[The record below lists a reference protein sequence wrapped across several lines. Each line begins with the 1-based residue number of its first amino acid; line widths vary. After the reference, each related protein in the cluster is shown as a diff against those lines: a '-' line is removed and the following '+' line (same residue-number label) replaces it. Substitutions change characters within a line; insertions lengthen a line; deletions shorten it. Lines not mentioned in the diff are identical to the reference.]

1 MSNRNDC
8 KDRREAIAALV
19 LGELESSAADEIKR
33 HIDICPSC
41 RSLYQALTAEEQ
53 TIRSTFEAIEDRSR
67 VIEDELVARIDRDS
81 HESSSGPTILRRI
94 WGGSKTNWRIGQL
107 AAAAAIAIIVLGGVT
122 FWPPPNQK
130 GSEWWL
136 GPPAAWGQE
145 ITAELKKVAAL
156 TYRQR
161 AIRVR
166 DYGPDTIGGLW
177 DKSYAAKNKYRREV
191 RDEADKII
199 QIQWTVPEGEGFMK
213 YQVWPEHRC
222 YTQKPEKYPPGYDNV
237 MSWLHRW
244 VRLLH
249 KANRV
254 LGTQS
259 LQGRECVGFEISPGT
274 YEGFL
279 VGEPT
284 YVWLDVKTKL
294 PVQVERRG
302 IPVDYDPGMTLTLI
316 HDQFDYYA
324 QVPADMFTVRIP
336 EGFVNADPEELAAKK
351 GRMVYADVP
360 AELRDKIV
368 AALRQVKT
376 AVYQEH
382 SEITVEG
389 DLTVY
394 PADKIYLSP
403 DGWRRDDY
411 LWRDQL
417 HKTEWYA
424 IEKEDRPETNADFK
438 EDNFKLIHTT
448 VNFSDETYS
457 VATYTKDEGPR
468 HPIDRI
474 LFRAGYVNQA
484 DRMLED
490 AKIEGIECFGVQI
503 SAKKFGNNPDSDKHR
518 LWFSAETKLP
528 VRIEFEW
535 WQDNQTKKSVRV
547 LDNFDWNPE
556 LPDDT
561 FTPKIP
567 EGFTLVSTA
576 VR

>member
-1 MSNRNDC
+1 MSDKNDC
-8 KDRREAIAALV
+8 KDRRDAIAALV
-19 LGELESSAADEIKR
+19 LEELEAAATDEIKS
-33 HIDICPSC
+33 HIDACPNC

-53 TIRSTFEAIEDRSR
+53 TIRSTFDAVKDRSKAM
-67 VIEDELVARIDRDS
+67 EDELVAQIDEDL
-81 HESSSGPTILRRI
+81 HKPSSRPTVFHRI
-94 WGGSKTNWRIGQL
+94 WGARTRWRVGEL
-107 AAAAAIAIIVLGGVT
+107 AAAAAIVIIVLGGI
-122 FWPPPNQK
+122 FWPRSNSK
-130 GSEWWL
+130 GREWWL

-145 ITAELKKVAAL
+145 ITAELEKVAAV

-177 DKSYAAKNKYRREV
+177 DKSYAAKNRYRREV
-191 RDEADKII
+191 RDETNKII
-199 QIQWTVPEGEGFMK
+199 EIQWTVPEGEGFMK

-237 MSWLHRW
+237 MGWLQRW
-244 VRLLH
+244 VKLLH

-254 LGTQS
+254 LGIQN
-259 LQGRECVGFEISPGT
+259 LRGRECVGFEISPGT

-294 PVQVERRG
+294 PAQVERRG

-324 QVPADMFTVRIP
+324 QVPADMFTVCIP
-336 EGFVNADPEELAAKK
+336 EGFVNGDPEELAAKK
-351 GRMVYADVP
+351 NGLVYADVP
-360 AELRDKIV
+360 KELRDKIV
-368 AALRQVKT
+368 EALKQVKT

-382 SEITVEG
+382 SEITVDG

-394 PADKIYLSP
+394 PADKIYIRP

-411 LWRDQL
+411 LWED
-417 HKTEWYA
+417 HVGKTEWYA
-424 IEKEDRPETNADFK
+424 IAKEDRPQANADFK

-448 VNFSDETYS
+448 VNFSDKTYS
-457 VATYTKDEGPR
+457 VATYTQDDGPR
-468 HPIDRI
+468 HPIDNI
-474 LFRAGYVNQA
+474 LFRAGYADQA
-484 DRMLED
+484 DRTLANTE
-490 AKIEGIECFGVQI
+490 IEGIECFGFQI
-503 SAKKFGNNPDSDKHR
+503 GAKKFGNNADTDKYR
-518 LWFSAETKLP
+518 LWFSAETNLP

-535 WQDNQTKKSVRV
+535 WQNNETKKSVRV
-547 LDNFDWNPE
+547 LGNFQWNPE

-561 FTPKIP
+561 FTPQIP
-567 EGFTLVSTA
+567 EGFTLASPDT
-576 VR
+576 R